1 MRTSELFRFCLGR
14 EFKVYGFDG
23 YGFVELRPSDD
34 PDVKREFGNHQTIWI
49 DPEQVEALGAVS
61 TQSLSPARVIVA
73 EANFRRILCDARTAG
88 GLFRTGARY
97 NILSKN

>member
-61 TQSLSPARVIVA
+61 TQSLSPCSCDRCGS
-73 EANFRRILCDARTAG
+73 ELPQNFVRCSNCWWPFQDRREV
-88 GLFRTGARY
+88 
-97 NILSKN
+97 